1 MNLKLNETLEERMER
16 FEESNK
22 KKLIENNQD
31 IIYWEDIKD
40 QYSDDDNY
48 WDTKYSEKQIQAWR
62 DQWKR

>member
-1 MNLKLNETLEERMER
+1 MNLKLNETLEERMKR